1 MEGEKESVFTIDAI
15 QKNARFFCRVRD
27 DFGNEKHCYFTIYV
41 DNGLEILETSEA
53 APTVEF
59 GQTTQLSVTAKAK
72 TGELTYAWYKDG
84 NIIEGA
90 NESVYTTE
98 AIEKFTGYY
107 CQVTDIYG
115 NTQTAGFSVSVDNRL
130 EIVSTS
136 ESEPIVAYGQTTE
149 LSVTA
154 KANTG
159 ELTYEWYKD
168 GNGIEGANGSVYKTE
183 PIECYTTYQCH
194 VTDVSGNTTL
204 AWFSVFV
211 DNGFEIV
218 ETSEPNPRVEYGQTT
233 ELSVT
238 ARANTGELT
247 YEWYKEGTKIEGAE
261 EPVYTTEAIER
272 YTTYWCQVTD
282 VFGNTTSAW
291 FDVFVDNGLE
301 IVETSEP
308 NPRVEYGQTTELSVT
323 ARANTGEL
331 TYEWYKEGG
340 TKIEGAEEPVYT
352 TEAIECYT
360 TYRCDVIDSF
370 GNVQTVWFNVSVDTG
385 LQILGDPYIEKEV
398 EYGESVELSVKAT
411 VDIGE
416 ITYTWYDQDG
426 MMIENASG
434 NTCVISSVSKSGEAN
449 CLVSDQY
456 GNTITVSFWLFV
468 DTLEVDYDRMETY
481 VNLAPGEEAVL
492 TVYASTKT
500 GNDLSYSWSYW
511 DNETGD
517 YIKLEGKEASL
528 TTTAIYK
535 SETIY
540 YCTVSDGV
548 DSSVI
553 EFWIH
558 LHNMSIQYDDAVYVV
573 PGDRVTLS
581 VDIDVKVGSA
591 SCRWDRYDSEN
602 GWWIENIG
610 TDSSEFEFTFEK
622 EEEYRCVIFDEYG
635 NVEEAYFNVYELNG
649 LVLEYDQYY
658 ELAPGDDITLSVSA
672 VTKNPPVSYQW
683 YYLQHN
689 EDGDRYELI
698 EGETSSTLS
707 LINVQESGE
716 YKCEAWD
723 KNGDFAEADISI
735 WVNSGLELEYDSS
748 MIFAMPGEEVT
759 VSVEAVSGVTSPD
772 QITYQWYWEN
782 RQGEKTILT
791 GETFNTLTFTA
802 ECTGSYYCEVNDSY
816 MTKTAYFD
824 VEIDSGLYVAD
835 TEIHREVKP
844 GESITVQ
851 VDAIVSIGGLSYV
864 WSKYNSETDSYEELE

>member
-1 MEGEKESVFTIDAI
+1 ME
-15 QKNARFFCRVRD
+15 
-27 DFGNEKHCYFTIYV
+27 Y
-41 DNGLEILETSEA
+41 
-53 APTVEF
+53 

-115 NTQTAGFSVSVDNRL
+115 NTQTAGFSVYVDNRL

-183 PIECYTTYQCH
+183 PIECYTTYQCN
-194 VTDVSGNTTL
+194 VTDVFGNTTS
-204 AWFSVFV
+204 ARFSVFV
-211 DNGFEIV
+211 DNGLEIV

-272 YTTYWCQVTD
+272 NTTYQCHVTD
-282 VFGNTTSAW
+282 VFGNTTSAG
-291 FDVFVDNGLE
+291 FSVFVDNGLE
-301 IVETSEP
+301 IVETSESY
-308 NPRVEYGQTTELSVT
+308 PRVEYGQTTELSVT

-331 TYEWYKEGG
+331 TYEWYKEG

-360 TYRCDVIDSF
+360 TYQCDVIDSF

-385 LQILGDPYIEKEV
+385 LQILGDQYIEKEV
-398 EYGESVELSVKAT
+398 EYGESVELSVEAT

-416 ITYTWYDQDG
+416 ITYIWYDQDG

-434 NTCVISSVSKSGEAN
+434 NTCVISSVSKNGNAN

-456 GNTITVSFWLFV
+456 GNTITVLFWLFV

-535 SETIY
+535 SETMY

-548 DSSVI
+548 NSSVV

-658 ELAPGDDITLSVSA
+658 ELAPGDDITLSVFCSDKKSA
-672 VTKNPPVSYQW
+672 
-683 YYLQHN
+683 
-689 EDGDRYELI
+689 GF
-698 EGETSSTLS
+698 LS
-707 LINVQESGE
+707 VVL
-716 YKCEAWD
+716 
-723 KNGDFAEADISI
+723 FAA
-735 WVNSGLELEYDSS
+735 
-748 MIFAMPGEEVT
+748 
-759 VSVEAVSGVTSPD
+759 
-772 QITYQWYWEN
+772 Q
-782 RQGEKTILT
+782 
-791 GETFNTLTFTA
+791 
-802 ECTGSYYCEVNDSY
+802 
-816 MTKTAYFD
+816 
-824 VEIDSGLYVAD
+824 
-835 TEIHREVKP
+835 
-844 GESITVQ
+844 
-851 VDAIVSIGGLSYV
+851 
-864 WSKYNSETDSYEELE
+864 